1 MPIESERKYLVHNDS
16 FKNEAC
22 ASFAIAQ
29 GYISTDSDRTV
40 RIRLKGND
48 AFITIKG
55 KSSEDGL
62 SRYEWEKSIPK
73 EEFDELIQL
82 CLPGTI
88 VKTRYLVPWN
98 KYTIEVDEFKEL
110 NSGLII
116 AEIELDVDEIMV
128 DLPAWIGTEVTGDT
142 KYYNSQLMI
151 RPYSQW

>member
-1 MPIESERKYLVHNDS
+1 MPIESERKYLVHNDT
-16 FKNEAC
+16 FKNEAT
-22 ASFAIAQ
+22 ASFEIAQ
-29 GYISTDSDRTV
+29 GYISTDPDRTV

-55 KSSEDGL
+55 KSSDDGL
-62 SRYEWEKSIPK
+62 SRYEWEKFISK

-88 VKTRYLVPWN
+88 QKTRYLMPWG
-98 KYTIEVDEFKEL
+98 KYTIEVDEFKDL
-110 NSGLII
+110 NSGLVI
-116 AEIELDVDEIMV
+116 AEIELDMDDIIG
-128 DLPAWIGTEVTGDT
+128 DLPTWIGQEVTGDA

>member
-1 MPIESERKYLVHNDS
+1 MPIESERKYLIHNDS
-16 FKNEAC
+16 FKNEAS
-22 ASFAIAQ
+22 ASFEIAQ
-29 GYISTDSDRTV
+29 GYISTDPDRTV

-82 CLPGTI
+82 CLPGAI
-88 VKTRYLVPWN
+88 VKTRYLVPWG
-98 KYTIEVDEFKEL
+98 KYTIEVDEFKDL

-116 AEIELDVDEIMV
+116 AEIELDTDDIIGE
-128 DLPAWIGTEVTGDT
+128 LPTWIGQEVTGDT

-151 RPYSQW
+151 KPYSQW

>member
-1 MPIESERKYLVHNDS
+1 MPIETERKYLVINDS
-16 FKNEAC
+16 FKNEAT

-29 GYISTDSDRTV
+29 GYISTDPDRTV

-55 KSSEDGL
+55 KSSDDGL
-62 SRYEWEKSIPK
+62 SRYEWEKPITK

-82 CLPGTI
+82 CLPGPI
-88 VKTRYLVPWN
+88 QKTRYLVPWG
-98 KYTIEVDEFKEL
+98 KYTIEVDEFIDL

-116 AEIELDVDEIMV
+116 AEIELDMDDIIS
-128 DLPAWIGTEVTGDT
+128 DLPTWIGQEVTGDA

>member
-1 MPIESERKYLVHNDS
+1 MPIETERKYLVINDS
-16 FKNEAC
+16 FKNEAT

-29 GYISTDSDRTV
+29 GYISTDPDRTV

-48 AFITIKG
+48 AFVTIKG
-55 KSSEDGL
+55 KSTDDGL
-62 SRYEWEKSIPK
+62 SRYEWEKPITK

-88 VKTRYLVPWN
+88 QKTRYLVPWG
-98 KYTIEVDEFKEL
+98 KYIIEVDEFIDL

-116 AEIELDVDEIMV
+116 AEIELDTDDIIG
-128 DLPAWIGTEVTGDT
+128 DLPAWIGQEVTGDA

>member
-1 MPIESERKYLVHNDS
+1 MPIETERKYLVHNDT
-16 FKNEAC
+16 FKNEAT
-22 ASFAIAQ
+22 ASFEIAQ
-29 GYISTDSDRTV
+29 GYISTDPDRTV

-55 KSSEDGL
+55 KSSDDGL

-88 VKTRYLVPWN
+88 QKTRYLVPWG
-98 KYTIEVDEFKEL
+98 KYTIEVDEFIDL
-110 NSGLII
+110 NSGLIV
-116 AEIELDVDEIMV
+116 AEIELDTDDIIGE
-128 DLPAWIGTEVTGDT
+128 LPAWIGQEVTGDA

>member
-1 MPIESERKYLVHNDS
+1 MPIESERKYLVHNDT
-16 FKNEAC
+16 FKNEAS
-22 ASFAIAQ
+22 ASFEIAQ
-29 GYISTDSDRTV
+29 GYISTDPDRTV

-62 SRYEWEKSIPK
+62 NRYEWEKSIPK

-98 KYTIEVDEFKEL
+98 KYTIEIDEFKDL

-116 AEIELDVDEIMV
+116 AEIELDTEDIIG
-128 DLPAWIGTEVTGDT
+128 DLPTWIEQEVTGDT

-151 RPYSQW
+151 KPYSQW

>member
-16 FKNEAC
+16 FKTFAN
-22 ASFAIAQ
+22 ASFVIAQ
-29 GYISTDSDRTV
+29 GYISTDIDRTV

-55 KSSEDGL
+55 KSSDDGL
-62 SRYEWEKSIPK
+62 SRYEWEKPISQ
-73 EEFDELIQL
+73 EAFHELMQL

-88 VKTRYLVPWN
+88 HKTRYLVPWG
-98 KYTIEVDEFKEL
+98 KYIIEVDEFKDL

-116 AEIELDVDEIMV
+116 AEIELDADDIIG
-128 DLPAWIGTEVTGDT
+128 DLPTWIGTEVTGDA

-151 RPYSQW
+151 RPYCQW

>member
-1 MPIESERKYLVHNDS
+1 MPIETERKYLVINDS
-16 FKNEAC
+16 FKNEAT

-29 GYISTDSDRTV
+29 GYISTDPDRTV
-40 RIRLKGND
+40 RVRLKGND

-55 KSSEDGL
+55 KSSDDGL

-88 VKTRYLVPWN
+88 QKTRYLVPWG
-98 KYTIEVDEFKEL
+98 KYTVEVDEFIDL
-110 NSGLII
+110 NSGLVI
-116 AEIELDVDEIMV
+116 AEIELDMDDIIG
-128 DLPAWIGTEVTGDT
+128 DLPAWIGQEVTGDA

>member
-1 MPIESERKYLVHNDS
+1 MPIESERKYLVINDS
-16 FKNEAC
+16 FKNEAT

-29 GYISTDSDRTV
+29 GYISTDPDRTV

-55 KSSEDGL
+55 KSSDDGL

-82 CLPGTI
+82 CLAGTI
-88 VKTRYLVPWN
+88 QKTRYLVPWG
-98 KYTIEVDEFKEL
+98 KYTVEVDEFIDL

-116 AEIELDVDEIMV
+116 AEIELDTDDIIG
-128 DLPAWIGTEVTGDT
+128 DLPTWIGQEVTGDA

>member
-1 MPIESERKYLVHNDS
+1 MPIETERKYLVINDS
-16 FKNEAC
+16 FKNEAT
-22 ASFAIAQ
+22 ASFEIAQ
-29 GYISTDSDRTV
+29 GYISTDPDRTV

-55 KSSEDGL
+55 KSSDDGL
-62 SRYEWEKSIPK
+62 SRYEWEKFISK

-88 VKTRYLVPWN
+88 QKTRYLMPWG
-98 KYTIEVDEFKEL
+98 KYTIEVDEFKDL
-110 NSGLII
+110 NSGLVI
-116 AEIELDVDEIMV
+116 AEIELDMDDIIG
-128 DLPAWIGTEVTGDT
+128 DLPTWIGQEVTGDA

>member
-1 MPIESERKYLVHNDS
+1 MPIETERKYLVINDS
-16 FKNEAC
+16 FKNEAT

-29 GYISTDSDRTV
+29 GYISTDPDRTV

-55 KSSEDGL
+55 KSSDDGL
-62 SRYEWEKSIPK
+62 SRYEWEKSITK

-88 VKTRYLVPWN
+88 QKTRYLVPWG
-98 KYTIEVDEFKEL
+98 KYIIEVDEFIDL
-110 NSGLII
+110 NSGLVI
-116 AEIELDVDEIMV
+116 AEIELDLDDIIG
-128 DLPAWIGTEVTGDT
+128 DLPTWIGQEVTGDA